1 MRKGETTM
9 AEIQRRKKAVPFMIA
24 FILAL
29 FLITYVEPVSL
40 VLVDLFGA

>member
-1 MRKGETTM
+1 MSV
-9 AEIQRRKKAVPFMIA
+9 AKKAVPFMIA
-24 FILAL
+24 FVLAL